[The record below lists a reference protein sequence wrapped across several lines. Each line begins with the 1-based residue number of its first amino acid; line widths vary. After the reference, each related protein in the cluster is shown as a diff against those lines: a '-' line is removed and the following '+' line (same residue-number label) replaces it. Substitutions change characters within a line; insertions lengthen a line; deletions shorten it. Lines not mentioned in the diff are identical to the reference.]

1 MISIGVISRG
11 KYGLRLIENIKKNS
25 DFRVSSI
32 QIPEQLPDFIESP
45 RDFVTSLNLDKS
57 IFSSDLVIAY
67 TLHPDLTPEIVRLAG
82 ENGAGA
88 VIIAGGAARAGD
100 LSELQRLAGKYN
112 MHVEVHEI
120 CCDIEK
126 CGNNIVD
133 EFASCFGK
141 PEIKITAMGGLV
153 SKVEVLRGAPCGS
166 TWHMAKGLVGTSV
179 KDAPAKAGLLV
190 QQYPCRAL
198 RGIKGGIHKAAQLHK
213 IAVEKALE
221 CDIDERTCL

>member
-11 KYGLRLIENIKKNS
+11 KYGLRLIENIKKNF
-25 DFRVSSI
+25 DFKVSSI
-32 QIPEQLPDFIESP
+32 QIPELLPDFIESP
-45 RDFVTSLNLDKS
+45 QDFVASLNLDKS
-57 IFSSDLVIAY
+57 VFSKDLIIAY

-88 VIIAGGAARAGD
+88 VIIAGGAAKAGD
-100 LSELQRLAGKYN
+100 LSELQKLAEKYN
-112 MHVEVHEI
+112 MHVELHEI
-120 CCDIEK
+120 CCDIER

-141 PEIKITAMGGLV
+141 PEIKITTKGGLI

-166 TWHMAKGLVGTSV
+166 TWHMAKGLAGARI

-213 IAVEKALE
+213 RAVEKALE
-221 CDIDERTCL
+221 